1 MVCPISGVCL
11 YSSTPLETRTTLHA
25 DATPFLAPYPPRRVR
40 RPVVLQLAEESYPL
54 EELPAESW
62 LSIAFRAFARLAA
75 GRSVHDLLIIGS
87 GNGLDALGAVEIFA
101 DLRSLS
107 VTDLYP
113 ASLAAT
119 RANVL
124 EHLVPG
130 ADIRLTF
137 VAGDLLANVSPEAR
151 FSLVYE
157 NLPNIPAGAD
167 VELQRGINSGR
178 FFEPTEMSV
187 PEPFGRHLL
196 ALHYRLLRD
205 VRPQVR
211 DRGGV
216 LTAIGGRVPD
226 EVAFGLHRA
235 CGYVPELVAYDVKL
249 QSESRLVVPGYSQ
262 VEERHSGVE
271 FRFYAAEAVLLVTD
285 AKRSGL
291 EGQALAD
298 AVAPALL
305 NLTLTA
311 REAERRSQQGHPV
324 AHSVLMIF
332 GQLAASAAL

>member
-1 MVCPISGVCL
+1 M
-11 YSSTPLETRTTLHA
+11 STSLHA

-167 VELQRGINSGR
+167 VELHGGQ
-178 FFEPTEMSV
+178 V
-187 PEPFGRHLL
+187 PEE
-196 ALHYRLLRD
+196 
-205 VRPQVR
+205 RPGAV
-211 DRGGV
+211 
-216 LTAIGGRVPD
+216 
-226 EVAFGLHRA
+226 
-235 CGYVPELVAYDVKL
+235 
-249 QSESRLVVPGYSQ
+249 
-262 VEERHSGVE
+262 
-271 FRFYAAEAVLLVTD
+271 EAVD
-285 AKRSGL
+285 EPEDQRDDHQGGDDRSDGDDHS
-291 EGQALAD
+291 ERQATTNALRRVASGCRRD
-298 AVAPALL
+298 DHLTEPVAPALDVVRFISKWIRIL
-305 NLTLTA
+305 QEVSKPCHCSL
-311 REAERRSQQGHPV
+311 P
-324 AHSVLMIF
+324 
-332 GQLAASAAL
+332 SAA

>member
-1 MVCPISGVCL
+1 
-11 YSSTPLETRTTLHA
+11 
-25 DATPFLAPYPPRRVR
+25 VR

-137 VAGDLLANVSPEAR
+137 VAGDLLANMSPE
-151 FSLVYE
+151 
-157 NLPNIPAGAD
+157 P
-167 VELQRGINSGR
+167 
-178 FFEPTEMSV
+178 
-187 PEPFGRHLL
+187 
-196 ALHYRLLRD
+196 
-205 VRPQVR
+205 
-211 DRGGV
+211 
-216 LTAIGGRVPD
+216 
-226 EVAFGLHRA
+226 
-235 CGYVPELVAYDVKL
+235 
-249 QSESRLVVPGYSQ
+249 
-262 VEERHSGVE
+262 
-271 FRFYAAEAVLLVTD
+271 
-285 AKRSGL
+285 
-291 EGQALAD
+291 
-298 AVAPALL
+298 
-305 NLTLTA
+305 
-311 REAERRSQQGHPV
+311 
-324 AHSVLMIF
+324 
-332 GQLAASAAL
+332 ASALYTRTYQTFRLAPT